1 MFSKFMVYYQIIL
14 KMSIGIS
21 NNFEVDLSMKGL
33 RFYIPLGPHIDR
45 KKLLALR
52 EKIHLEQIHF
62 HNNKLCHRRLS
73 HTVIA

>member
-1 MFSKFMVYYQIIL
+1 MFSKFMVYYQIIF

-33 RFYIPLGPHIDR
+33 RIYIRLGPHIDR

-52 EKIHLEQIHF
+52 EKIHLEQIHS
-62 HNNKLCHRRLS
+62 HNNKLCHCRLS